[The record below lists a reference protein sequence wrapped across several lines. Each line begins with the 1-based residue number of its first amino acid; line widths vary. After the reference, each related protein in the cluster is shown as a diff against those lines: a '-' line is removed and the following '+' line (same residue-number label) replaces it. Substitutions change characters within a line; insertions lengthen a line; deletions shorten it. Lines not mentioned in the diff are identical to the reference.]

1 MASRTTNHTLER
13 NRRFEAAL
21 DAAFA
26 AARDAVAGMREN
38 PLAMDGG
45 FAWAVTHDPAFNRWC
60 ALRAKETKDQQRYGS
75 KHWAAGRLFWPLAHA
90 PVQPIGVHEVGA
102 RAFRN
107 ALAHAL
113 QIRVE
118 TGSRLD

>member
-1 MASRTTNHTLER
+1 MASHTTNHTLER

-38 PLAMDGG
+38 PLALDCG

-60 ALRAKETKDQQRYGS
+60 ALRAKQTNDRRYGS
-75 KHWAAGRLFWPLAHA
+75 KHWAAGRLFWSPAQA
-90 PVQPIGVHEVGA
+90 PVQAIGIHEVGA
-102 RAFRN
+102 RAFRDT
-107 ALAHAL
+107 LAHAL